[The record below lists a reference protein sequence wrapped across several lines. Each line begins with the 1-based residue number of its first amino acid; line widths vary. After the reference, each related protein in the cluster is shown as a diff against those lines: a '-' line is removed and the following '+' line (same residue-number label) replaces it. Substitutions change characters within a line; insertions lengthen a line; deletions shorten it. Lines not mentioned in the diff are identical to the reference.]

1 MTLIRVL
8 ALSVLAAGSMV
19 SIACGGGGDTAST
32 SSSGAGGSGGAT
44 SASSSTSTSTTGSGG
59 AATTT
64 TTTTSGTG
72 TTTAG
77 TGTTTSG
84 AGGGDPCTTVTTV
97 DYATCGGT
105 SFFPDGTCLAG
116 ECATI
121 PLETRVY
128 KEWRAQIKAIS
139 GLDDATLDARVKV
152 AKISHTDGPDQ
163 VFVRIDYVVVLSWV
177 RSRQAD
183 SPELGNFPLTT
194 APTDAEIKAA
204 VTLAIESAEWTGLAA
219 IGPIAPEP
227 ATQGAFDGCACNMT
241 IDFCHIDFENVTGK
255 LLVSGIAQIDP
266 AQNKCVQAKVA
277 VDTAALDACSATP
290 CAIN

>member
-1 MTLIRVL
+1 
-8 ALSVLAAGSMV
+8 MV
-19 SIACGGGGDTAST
+19 SIACGGGGTTSGT

-44 SASSSTSTSTTGSGG
+44 STSTATTGSGG
-59 AATTT
+59 SGGATTT
-64 TTTTSGTG
+64 STSGTTTSSSGTG
-72 TTTAG
+72 TTA
-77 TGTTTSG
+77 SG
-84 AGGGDPCTTVTTV
+84 AGGGDPCTTATTV
-97 DYATCGGT
+97 DYATCTGT

-128 KEWRAQIKAIS
+128 KEWRTQIKAIS
-139 GLDDATLDARVKV
+139 GLDDATLDSRVKV
-152 AKISHTDGPDQ
+152 AAISHTAGPDQ
-163 VFVRIDYVVVLSWV
+163 VFVRIDYVVVIDWV

-204 VTLAIESAEWTGLAA
+204 VTLGIESAEWTGLAA
-219 IGPIAPEP
+219 IGSIAPEP
-227 ATQGAFDGCACNMT
+227 ATQGAFDSCACNMK

-255 LLVSGIAQIDP
+255 LLVKGIAQIDP

-277 VDTAALDACSATP
+277 VDAATLDACSATP